1 VTMMKRAAPN
11 SALRPEFDTFLFASI
26 GEDRG
31 GMEVSVLSGLA
42 RSDLD
47 PWLEAAKLAELPG
60 KTAVERLAS
69 LIETLPG
76 RVWAQPEARAVAT
89 RLIALLPH
97 PHADN
102 ASSSQ
107 ASHSLGAMMN
117 SRPWWV
123 YVMLMSFVLGSQF
136 IIASRQLPTTTD
148 RAVVNSAVDV
158 APPQPPVNSGQ

>member
-1 VTMMKRAAPN
+1 MPADLE
-11 SALRPEFDTFLFASI
+11 SALFDRKEENLRDCDEARCAKFRARTRILSLFASI

-89 RLIALLPH
+89 RLVALLPH

-123 YVMLMSFVLGSQF
+123 YVVLMSFVLGSQLSQAVSCRRRQ
-136 IIASRQLPTTTD
+136 IARL
-148 RAVVNSAVDV
+148 
-158 APPQPPVNSGQ
+158 

>member
-1 VTMMKRAAPN
+1 
-11 SALRPEFDTFLFASI
+11 
-26 GEDRG
+26 
-31 GMEVSVLSGLA
+31 MEVSVLSGLA

-60 KTAVERLAS
+60 KSAVERLAS

-97 PHADN
+97 PHAGS

-123 YVMLMSFVLGSQF
+123 YVMPSPWVPNLLSQAVNCRRRR
-136 IIASRQLPTTTD
+136 IAQL
-148 RAVVNSAVDV
+148 
-158 APPQPPVNSGQ
+158 